1 MGEEQSVWAVVTA
14 NAAGLLEGCCW
25 DTPFTTSCDV
35 ITNEG
40 RFESCGSDQSGR
52 TATTTELAEPVRH

>member
-1 MGEEQSVWAVVTA
+1 MGEEQSVWALVTA
-14 NAAGLLEGCCW
+14 NAVGLLEGCCW

-40 RFESCGSDQSGR
+40 RFESCRSDQCGKI
-52 TATTTELAEPVRH
+52 ANTTQLDEPVRH